1 MPRATDTIMLQPYPI
16 PQPEMIDAEAVAEME
31 WVMNFINGVRQIRS
45 GMNISPGKLLPVL
58 LQNCTAQDE
67 SRVETSIQYL
77 ISLAR
82 LESITVLEP
91 DAEAPE
97 SATAL
102 IGEVKLLIPMAG
114 LIDKQAELARL
125 TKEMD
130 KLHKD
135 VERGEIK
142 LANPSYVERAPA
154 DVVEKERQRVSDMR
168 SALEKLEEQRKKIEA
183 L

>member
-1 MPRATDTIMLQPYPI
+1 MPRATDTIMLQPYPV

-45 GMNISPGKLLPVL
+45 GMNIAPGKLLPVL

-114 LIDKQAELARL
+114 LINKQAELARL

-130 KLHKD
+130 KLHKE